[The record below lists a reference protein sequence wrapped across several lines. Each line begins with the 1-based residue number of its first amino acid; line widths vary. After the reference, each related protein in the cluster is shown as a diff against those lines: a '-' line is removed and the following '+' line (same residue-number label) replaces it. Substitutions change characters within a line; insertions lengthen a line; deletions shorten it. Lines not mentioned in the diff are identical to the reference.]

1 MAFLRRNE
9 GNNMSNNVTALT
21 DYSVNETSDSK
32 KILELMEY
40 GFTSNQIKLLIP
52 FWDKISTLKT
62 DGLALLK
69 EKMELGG
76 FCEASPLCDNEDEA
90 DAKNDSLDAS
100 DKGQLPAANSFVQI
114 IDTSISESF
123 NEMSRH
129 VAQNVALAVSK
140 EVNMHILSI
149 KEEQDMRIT
158 NLEKSIEECRLFI
171 QNTYNKPVFQ
181 RRSKKNRSVSNYIG
195 LFSERDLQNG

>member
-1 MAFLRRNE
+1 
-9 GNNMSNNVTALT
+9 MSNNVTALT
-21 DYSVNETSDSK
+21 DYTVNETSDSK

-40 GFTSNQIKLLIP
+40 GFTSSQIKLLLP

-100 DKGQLPAANSFVQI
+100 DKEQLPAANSFVQI

>member
-9 GNNMSNNVTALT
+9 GNNMSHNVTALT

-40 GFTSNQIKLLIP
+40 GFTSSQIKLLLP

-62 DGLALLK
+62 DGIALLK

>member
-1 MAFLRRNE
+1 
-9 GNNMSNNVTALT
+9 MSNNVTALT

-90 DAKNDSLDAS
+90 DAKNDSLEASTPSAEDNS
-100 DKGQLPAANSFVQI
+100 DKKQLPATNSFVQI
-114 IDTSISESF
+114 IDTSINESF

>member
-1 MAFLRRNE
+1 
-9 GNNMSNNVTALT
+9 MSNNVTALT

-40 GFTSNQIKLLIP
+40 GFTSSQIKLLLP

-100 DKGQLPAANSFVQI
+100 DKEQLPAANSFVQI

>member
-40 GFTSNQIKLLIP
+40 GFTSSQIKLLLP

>member
-1 MAFLRRNE
+1 
-9 GNNMSNNVTALT
+9 MSNNVTALT

-100 DKGQLPAANSFVQI
+100 DKEQLPAANSFVQI

>member
-1 MAFLRRNE
+1 
-9 GNNMSNNVTALT
+9 MSNNVTALT

-40 GFTSNQIKLLIP
+40 GFTSSQIKLLLP